1 MMKKIIPF
9 LMMFVSLIAIV
20 AIGLSAFTFLGEDVI
35 FEYGD
40 GEPSNLSYVT
50 FDYND
55 ANMTN
60 DYKYY
65 FDSNTTFQESKVPL
79 PNVDNAAHQFQGWYL
94 DKQGTNK
101 LNFSTHTFVNGETF
115 YAIYKNTSLSSLT
128 GSTAVNIYDGSPA
141 SNPMFFSKYNTVG
154 TMDIS
159 AKIDVRYSS
168 SGTYNADT
176 SGTSSATQY
185 RYPNDAKMRIILDC
199 DININSGGTLQLSS
213 VLGFTAGQNYN
224 GIISNENYTALD
236 LNGHTI
242 TVKNGGKLNA
252 YGIIYNSKK
261 AGGIVVESGGTMT
274 TIFCMA
280 DFKGGTNLVG
290 SYRKAI
296 VSFTSYSCPYWF
308 CETLFHTGATLYG
321 ETSLC
326 ANSSKYTTTAKL
338 IGSSS
343 DALVQLTSGYII
355 RKGMD
360 FDYFL
365 NRTVDYGNIVN
376 INVLFTSSVREK
388 LIFTNTVEG
397 KLEQLNTTASSVTT
411 GNVVVNGL
419 TMTVSVGTTV
429 NVSMIYGDFPIPP
442 HMDIEAYSSVVSISM
457 SLIAMPSST
466 IMFDEN
472 STLTFKNSTNNGY
485 QIYARLTVLDEI
497 PKDFYYLNSSSARTL
512 GSYYLHTRLI
522 NSTVPAQVDFRGQFV
537 FETAN
542 VDTSSNYKR
551 YTLGGNIKLNSQ
563 ALTSLR
569 SQQNYVLLQSRFYF
583 PFLAPY
589 SAGSSLSKT
598 GATFAMAARYYFAP
612 IISENK
618 VYFQLNSN
626 EILEGEIYDTYN
638 GLFSYNN
645 DIYFMNYTNRS
656 NTTTA
661 WSYGSTLD
669 LLSEKDPPSETEQIN
684 KYNNTAGS
692 FAKVDSIAYS
702 VDNAYGKHGM
712 FITYNSQTY
721 CYVNGAYIKATPA
734 TGANTVANI
743 TGISDGDKFNV
754 SSTQSSAVNNLFHC
768 CQTLTYDYKTERWL
782 WTK

>member
-1 MMKKIIPF
+1 MMKKIIAAI
-9 LMMFVSLIAIV
+9 VSLVSVLVIV
-20 AIGLSAFTFLGEDVI
+20 AIGFSAFTFLGEDVI
-35 FEYGD
+35 FEYRD

-50 FDYND
+50 FDYCD
-55 ANMTN
+55 ANMTE

-65 FDSNTTFQESKVPL
+65 FDSNTTFQESRVPL
-79 PNVDNAAHQFQGWYL
+79 PNVNNAMHQFQGWYL

-101 LNFSTHTFVNGETF
+101 LNFNTHTFVNGETF
-115 YAIYKNTSLSSLT
+115 YAIYKNTSISSIT
-128 GSTAVNIYDGSPA
+128 GSTALNIYNGSPA
-141 SNPMFFSKYNTVG
+141 SNPMFFSKYNAIG

-159 AKIDVRYSS
+159 KTIDIRYSS

-176 SGTSSATQY
+176 SGTSSATAY

-199 DININSGGTLQLSS
+199 DITISSGGTLQLSS

-224 GIISNENYTALD
+224 GIISSEDYTALD

-242 TVKNGGKLNA
+242 TVKNGGKLKA
-252 YGIIYNSKK
+252 YGIICNSRNS
-261 AGGIVVESGGTMT
+261 GGIVVESGGEMT

-308 CETLFHTGATLYG
+308 CETVFYSGSTLYG

-365 NRTVDYGNIVN
+365 NRTVDYGNITN

-388 LIFTNTVEG
+388 LIFTNTLEG
-397 KLEQLNTTASSVTT
+397 KLTQLNLTASASAT
-411 GNVVVNGL
+411 GNVAINSL
-419 TMTVSVGTTV
+419 TMTVSVGVTV
-429 NVSMIYGDFPIPP
+429 NVSMVYGDFPITP
-442 HMDIEAYSSVVSISM
+442 HMDIEVYSSTVSIGM

-466 IMFDEN
+466 IFVDEN
-472 STLTFKNSTNNGY
+472 STLVFKNSTNNSY
-485 QIYARLTVLDEI
+485 QIYARLTALDEI
-497 PKDFYYLNSSSARTL
+497 PKDFYYLNSSNARTL
-512 GSYYLHTRLI
+512 GSYYLHARLI
-522 NSTVPAQVDFRGQFV
+522 NSVVPAQIDFRGQFS
-537 FETAN
+537 FETGN
-542 VDTSSNYKR
+542 VDTSSDYKK
-551 YTLGGNIKLNSQ
+551 YSIGGNIKLSTQ

-569 SQQNYVLLQSRFYF
+569 NQQNYVILQSRFYF

-589 SAGSSLSKT
+589 SAGSGLSKK
-598 GATFAMAARYYFAP
+598 GATFAMAARYYFSP
-612 IISENK
+612 IISNNK
-618 VYFQLNSN
+618 VYFQLSTSD
-626 EILEGEIYDTYN
+626 ILEGEVYDTNN
-638 GLFSYNN
+638 GLFSYNG
-645 DIYFMNYTNRS
+645 DIYFMKYTYRS

-661 WSYGSTLD
+661 WSYGSTMD
-669 LLSEKDPPSETEQIN
+669 LLSENSPPSETEQIN
-684 KYNNTAGS
+684 KYNNTSGTYT
-692 FAKVDSIAYS
+692 KVDSFGYA
-702 VDNAYGKHGM
+702 VDNTYGQHG
-712 FITYNSQTY
+712 FYITSSGQTY

-754 SSTQSSAVNNLFHC
+754 DSTQSSAVNNLFHC